1 MKSFQK
7 AGGVAALIQSALFLI
22 TLFFVFALLPGQGL
36 AGPEAFND
44 PALALA
50 SAVRSPMLALFNWL
64 DVAFA
69 VAAVVVVLALHERL
83 QANSP
88 ALVRLATTA
97 GLTAAIL
104 LLLLGMIGFSAVSE
118 LARVSVQNS
127 EGAQTAFIAVNAV
140 INSLRPANT
149 FAYGWWVLMISWV
162 ALQTGGTLPKPLS
175 YLGFLFGAMGIATFA
190 VPLLG
195 FLGIIVGLVWFG
207 WLGIALLKE

>member
-175 YLGFLFGAMGIATFA
+175 
-190 VPLLG
+190 
-195 FLGIIVGLVWFG
+195 
-207 WLGIALLKE
+207 